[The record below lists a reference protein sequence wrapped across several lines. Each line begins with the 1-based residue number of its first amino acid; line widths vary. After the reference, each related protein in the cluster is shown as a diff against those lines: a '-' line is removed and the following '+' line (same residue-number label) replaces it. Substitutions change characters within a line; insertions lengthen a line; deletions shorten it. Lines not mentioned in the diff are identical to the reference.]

1 MNSTVGLQYT
11 LHSVMFN
18 APAEAE
24 ALALQTMRKAYIS
37 LVNLLELYQDNVMS
51 LLNLE
56 LYVCCHRF
64 PVCFLYLQNH
74 LLYL

>member
-18 APAEAE
+18 TPAEAE

-37 LVNLLELYQDNVMS
+37 LVNLFELYQDNVMS

-56 LYVCCHRF
+56 LYVCCH
-64 PVCFLYLQNH
+64 
-74 LLYL
+74 